1 MMRWVAIF
9 LLMAMVQTSSAVL
22 TWRPGEGWADESGD
36 TTHAKDV
43 KSQLELA
50 RDLEAKQA
58 WKDAS
63 RAYRVLLRQWPLSTY
78 ASEAQFK
85 MGLMLEKKGEFWPA
99 FQAYKKV
106 VEKYPN
112 SQFFKLAVERE
123 FAIGN
128 LFFAGEPQR
137 LWKIPLLPSMN
148 KAVEI
153 FESVIRAAPYGDFAA
168 PSYFQIGLSKEKQKK
183 WTDAISS
190 YNMILDKYPNSN
202 LVDDAQYQIGFAW
215 LKAASE
221 PDYDQSAAEKSIQAF
236 EDFLTRFPNSEKAE
250 QAKTHITEL
259 RSRISQGALNIAKFY
274 EKQNNLKAAYI
285 YYNEV
290 VRQNPD
296 SQQGRA
302 AKERVEALKP
312 QVEKGNAQKEATPTG
327 NEVNQIE
334 KKTSEGAQS

>member
-1 MMRWVAIF
+1 MRWIIIF
-9 LLMAMVQTSSAVL
+9 LLMAMVQPASAIL

-36 TTHAKDV
+36 ATHAKDV
-43 KSQLELA
+43 KSQLDLA

-58 WKDAS
+58 WQDAF

-85 MGLMLEKKGEFWPA
+85 MGLMLEKRGEFWPA

-112 SQFFKLAVERE
+112 SQFFNLAVERQY
-123 FAIGN
+123 AIGN

-153 FESVIRAAPYGDFAA
+153 FESVIRAAPYGDYAA
-168 PSYFQIGLSKEKQKK
+168 PAYFQIGLAREKQRK
-183 WTDAISS
+183 WTDAIAS
-190 YNMILDKYPNSN
+190 YNMILDKYPGSD

-215 LKAASE
+215 LNAASE

-236 EDFLTRFPNSEKAE
+236 QDFLTRFPNSEKAE
-250 QAKTHITEL
+250 QAKAHIAAL
-259 RSRISQGALNIAKFY
+259 KGRISQGALNIARFY
-274 EKQNNLKAAYI
+274 ERQDNLKAAYI

-296 SQQGRA
+296 SKQGRE

-312 QVEKGNAQKEATPTG
+312 QMEKGDSQKETTQTG
-327 NEVNQIE
+327 DEKDQTKEE
-334 KKTSEGAQS
+334 KKEGAPLT